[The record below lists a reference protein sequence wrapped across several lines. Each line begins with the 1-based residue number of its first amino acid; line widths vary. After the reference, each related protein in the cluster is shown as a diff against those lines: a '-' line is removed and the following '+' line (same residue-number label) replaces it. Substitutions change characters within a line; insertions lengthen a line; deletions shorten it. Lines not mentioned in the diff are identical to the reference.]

1 MENNQTDL
9 EEVIQEVQQEK
20 TVEETAEKDLSKFK
34 SKDDDTVIKVDL
46 SKPPTN
52 ETEESDVDNSG
63 VAGVDEDT
71 EPAQVEDEVQQ
82 ETETQ
87 KEPRVLEEIT
97 EEVTEKVEEL
107 TE

>member
-20 TVEETAEKDLSKFK
+20 TVEEAVEKDLSKFK

-52 ETEESDVDNSG
+52 ETQESNTDDPG
-63 VAGVDEDT
+63 VAGSAVSYT
-71 EPAQVEDEVQQ
+71 HLRAH
-82 ETETQ
+82 ET
-87 KEPRVLEEIT
+87 
-97 EEVTEKVEEL
+97 
-107 TE
+107 